1 MQECAGEPL
10 FVLYRAI
17 KQQVDK
23 GPVDAITSEARY
35 SLSEEKLI
43 RQSIDYKSMT
53 AYISIAQLSCYM
65 TGMEPIGE
73 NNETPVKVLDCDTV
87 SQVKE
92 KGLDAVYKNMPS
104 SQRPSKDDLDLE
116 WRTGNTGRLILSD
129 EDSTTKGEGEWKRMN
144 TLAHYKVSDGANL
157 TLVPKQSS
165 MYNLSIMSEKME
177 KSHKYETL
185 NFSLKTSPPLSRA
198 TSPLNH
204 DPETGYKYW
213 HLVKHHDGENKE
225 GERGNKMVS
234 EIYLTRLLATKG
246 TLQKFVDDL
255 FETIFSTAHR
265 GSALPLAIKYMFDF
279 LDDQALQH
287 GITDP
292 EVVHTWKS
300 NSLPLRFWVNL
311 IKNPNFVFDIVK
323 SNIVDSCL
331 SVVAQTFMD
340 ACSTSD
346 HRLGK
351 DSPSSKLLYAKDIP
365 VYKDWVERYYQD
377 IKVMPAISDQDM
389 NAMLAEE
396 SRLHAHEFNTNVALH
411 ELYKYAYKYT
421 DQLLQTLEED
431 EFSQKNRLAW
441 KLSQVNAIMNG
452 ESEA

>member
-1 MQECAGEPL
+1 MEESAAPIGLAVLYKSDVGGFAVKVRQLAPLSFLPTEEIRDADASLKPL
-10 FVLYRAI
+10 FTQEASDLLRWSEDNYLLGKSRRRAAADNTAVI
-17 KQQVDK
+17 
-23 GPVDAITSEARY
+23 
-35 SLSEEKLI
+35 I
-43 RQSIDYKSMT
+43 R
-53 AYISIAQLSCYM
+53 
-65 TGMEPIGE
+65 
-73 NNETPVKVLDCDTV
+73 
-87 SQVKE
+87 
-92 KGLDAVYKNMPS
+92 
-104 SQRPSKDDLDLE
+104 
-116 WRTGNTGRLILSD
+116 
-129 EDSTTKGEGEWKRMN
+129 
-144 TLAHYKVSDGANL
+144 
-157 TLVPKQSS
+157 
-165 MYNLSIMSEKME
+165 
-177 KSHKYETL
+177 
-185 NFSLKTSPPLSRA
+185 SPPVFPPSLW
-198 TSPLNH
+198 N
-204 DPETGYKYW
+204 
-213 HLVKHHDGENKE
+213 V
-225 GERGNKMVS
+225 
-234 EIYLTRLLATKG
+234 LALAQNGFPRRNSAFG

-441 KLSQVNAIMNG
+441 KLGQVNSIMNG